1 MIANASTRHARASSP
16 QPASALRVRV
26 GSHSIGDP
34 RADPTLSPTKRFHMT
49 ELATNTPKA
58 IAAPTDD
65 AAPWWRTGP
74 VGRTLDLFSS
84 VKLGIW
90 LMALLFVYSSIGSAG
105 ILYPEHPNI
114 FKAENWAHDQI
125 RQWRGLEMTE
135 FEWFHWWPFDLMMI
149 LLTINIVVTTLRR
162 IPFKAVNYGVWMIHT
177 GIVVLIVGSFIYFGT
192 KVEGDT
198 PVARR
203 KVVAQYSTTA
213 DDGTPRTETVEFLAA
228 PGVKFSRGTGANEVK
243 FEVTSVDPAWELLTG
258 DSKGER
264 TYSVTVAVDR
274 DGKRYMR
281 QLLAGHPDLTEDLI
295 FTSDTQQPMKRAVK
309 EIGKPIFDESMSMAL
324 DYEPQQWLYLRNELV
339 KSWALYVR
347 KPGEK
352 EWIERPIHGMPMY
365 NDYVAEPSMVF
376 QMAGDIELPK
386 QGLDIKV
393 PAVDAAD
400 PFPDVVFDVSGYL
413 RYAIPRRRFVE
424 GPAGSP
430 LNPVAFVT
438 IQSDSG
444 QRGDYRLVAF
454 DRERSRADGGLLR
467 LASIASEAEF
477 APLTQQP
484 AIEITIPSQGV
495 TVREEIREVAATN
508 PDAPFV
514 EIKVPDGAAGPDGKP
529 SYAYRIVNVSDD
541 LPVAGRTVSVAIL
554 ELRTPKGVF
563 RRWVFSDPTLT
574 RDVVAPDA
582 SDAHGAPKLEDDSV
596 IVTYAPGN
604 GLSLVSIVHGPE
616 TGRMR
621 LITSIGRETKVVD
634 IGEKQPVKLDGGI
647 TVVVED
653 LMERAVFESKPL
665 VIPKEQRER
674 DAMEI
679 FSQIRLA
686 APNGK
691 PEWLPFNRWVFDSP
705 ERVLRRSPYE
715 PRTVRLADGREVE
728 LLFSRQRLPLETKI
742 SLEEFVL
749 TAHVGGFTG
758 RQGTIRDYTSRV
770 RFKDEGD
777 ATWTEPVSV
786 SVNDPIEHDGYW
798 YFQAQW
804 DPPDET
810 PAEGQR
816 ASAGLN
822 YTVLGVGNRNGVYT
836 QLLGCCIAVLGMIY
850 AFYVKPVIKRRRQ
863 EEVLAGLARGRGAE
877 GAQR

>member
-1 MIANASTRHARASSP
+1 MTTLASNDSGTATASTEG
-16 QPASALRVRV
+16 L
-26 GSHSIGDP
+26 
-34 RADPTLSPTKRFHMT
+34 
-49 ELATNTPKA
+49 
-58 IAAPTDD
+58 
-65 AAPWWRTGP
+65 APWWRRGA
-74 VGRTLDLFSS
+74 VGQVLDFFSS

-90 LMALLFVYSSIGSAG
+90 LLALLFIYSSIGSAG
-105 ILYPEHPNI
+105 IVYPEHPNI

-125 RQWRGLEMTE
+125 RQWPGLEMTE

-149 LLTINIVVTTLRR
+149 LLSINIVVTTIRR

-177 GIVVLIVGSFIYFGT
+177 GIIVLVIGSFIYFGT

-203 KVVAQYSTTA
+203 KVVAQYTVA
-213 DDGTPRTETVEFLAA
+213 GDGGEPRTETVEFLAA
-228 PGVKFSRGTGANEVK
+228 PGIKFSRGSGDKEVK

-258 DSKGER
+258 DNKGQR
-264 TYSVTVAVDR
+264 AYSVTVAIDR

-281 QLLAGHPDLTEDLI
+281 QLIAGHPDLTEDLI
-295 FTSDTQQPMKRAVK
+295 FTADPQQPMKRAVK
-309 EIGKPIFDESMSMAL
+309 ETGKPIFDETMSMAL

-339 KSWALYVR
+339 KSWALFVR

-352 EWIERPIHGMPMY
+352 EWIERPIEGMPMY

-376 QMAGDIELPK
+376 QMTGDTVLPK
-386 QGLDIKV
+386 RGLDIKV
-393 PAVDAAD
+393 PAVSPAD

-413 RYAIPRRRFVE
+413 RYAIPRSRWVE
-424 GPAGSP
+424 GPTGSP

-438 IQSDSG
+438 IESDRG
-444 QRGDYRLVAF
+444 QRANYSLVAL
-454 DRERSRADGGLLR
+454 DRERSKADGGLLR
-467 LASIASEAEF
+467 LATIADESEF
-477 APLTQQP
+477 APLLKQP
-484 AIEITIPSQGV
+484 AIEISIPSKGV
-495 TVREEIREVAATN
+495 RIREEIREVAAVS

-514 EIKVPDGAAGPDGKP
+514 EIKTPDDGTDGGQAP
-529 SYAYRIVNVSDD
+529 YAYRVVNVSDN

-554 ELRTPKGVF
+554 EIRTPKGIF

-582 SDAHGAPKLEDDSV
+582 SDAHGAPKLEDDS
-596 IVTYAPGN
+596 IAVTYEPGN
-604 GLSLVSIVHGPE
+604 GLALVSIVHGPE
-616 TGRMR
+616 AGRMR
-621 LITSIGRETKVVD
+621 LVTSIGREPKVLELAERQTLA
-634 IGEKQPVKLDGGI
+634 IDGGI
-647 TVVVED
+647 TVRVDD

-679 FSQIRLA
+679 FAQIRLA
-686 APNGK
+686 APNGE
-691 PEWLPFNRWVFDSP
+691 PQWIPFNRWVFDAP

-715 PRTVRLADGREVE
+715 PRTIRLADGREVE

-777 ATWTEPVSV
+777 AAWSEPVSV
-786 SVNDPIEHDGYW
+786 SVNDPIEHDGLW
-798 YFQAQW
+798 FFQAQW
-804 DPPDET
+804 DPPDT
-810 PAEGQR
+810 DPAEGQR

-836 QLLGCCIAVLGMIY
+836 QLLGCCISVLGMIY

-863 EEVLAGLARGRGAE
+863 EEVLAGLARGRGVE
-877 GAQR
+877 GAKA

>member
-1 MIANASTRHARASSP
+1 MTK
-16 QPASALRVRV
+16 PASND
-26 GSHSIGDP
+26 S
-34 RADPTLSPTKRFHMT
+34 
-49 ELATNTPKA
+49 ATDMA
-58 IAAPTDD
+58 SAEGL
-65 AAPWWRTGP
+65 APWWRRGAA
-74 VGRTLDLFSS
+74 GRLLDLFSS

-90 LMALLFVYSSIGSAG
+90 LLSLLFIYSSIGSAG
-105 ILYPEHPNI
+105 IVYPEAPNI
-114 FKAENWAHDQI
+114 LKAENWAHDQI

-149 LLTINIVVTTLRR
+149 LLSVNIIVTTLRR

-177 GIVVLIVGSFIYFGT
+177 GIVVLVIGSFVYFGT

-203 KVVAQYSTTA
+203 KVVAQYTVTG
-213 DDGTPRTETVEFLAA
+213 DGGAVGTETVEFLAA
-228 PGVKFSRGTGANEVK
+228 PGIKFSRGSGEKEVK

-258 DSKGER
+258 ENKGQR
-264 TYSVTVAVDR
+264 AYSVTVAIDR

-281 QLLAGHPDLTEDLI
+281 QLIAGHPDLTEDLV
-295 FTSDTQQPMKRAVK
+295 FTADPQQPMKRAVK
-309 EIGKPIFDESMSMAL
+309 ETGKPIFDESMSMAL
-324 DYEPQQWLYLRNELV
+324 DYEPQRWLYLRNELV

-347 KPGEK
+347 KPGET
-352 EWIERPIHGMPMY
+352 EWIERPIEGMPMY

-376 QMAGDIELPK
+376 QMTGDIVLPK
-386 QGLDIKV
+386 RGLDIKV
-393 PAVDAAD
+393 PAVDPAD

-413 RYAIPRRRFVE
+413 RYATPRSRWVE
-424 GPAGSP
+424 GAAASP

-438 IQSDSG
+438 I
-444 QRGDYRLVAF
+444 
-454 DRERSRADGGLLR
+454 ETDGGLLR

-477 APLTQQP
+477 APLLKQP
-484 AIEITIPSQGV
+484 AIEISIPSKGV
-495 TVREEIREVAATN
+495 KIREEIREVAAVS

-514 EIKVPDGAAGPDGKP
+514 EIKTADDGADGGQAP
-529 SYAYRIVNVSDD
+529 YAYRVINVSDN

-554 ELRTPKGVF
+554 EIRTPKGIF

-582 SDAHGAPKLEDDSV
+582 SDAHGAPKLEDDS
-596 IVTYAPGN
+596 IKVTYEPGN
-604 GLSLVSIVHGPE
+604 GLALVAERQSLAI
-616 TGRMR
+616 
-621 LITSIGRETKVVD
+621 
-634 IGEKQPVKLDGGI
+634 DGGI
-647 TVVVED
+647 TVRVDD

-686 APNGK
+686 APNGE
-691 PEWLPFNRWVFDSP
+691 PEWLPFNRWVFDAP

-728 LLFSRQRLPLETKI
+728 VLFSRQRLPLETKI

-777 ATWTEPVSV
+777 PAWDEPVSV
-786 SVNDPIEHDGYW
+786 SVNEPIEHDGFW

-804 DPPDET
+804 DPPDMT

-836 QLLGCCIAVLGMIY
+836 QLIGCCISVLGMIY

-863 EEVLAGLARGRGAE
+863 EEVLAGLARGRGVE
-877 GAQR
+877 GAKA